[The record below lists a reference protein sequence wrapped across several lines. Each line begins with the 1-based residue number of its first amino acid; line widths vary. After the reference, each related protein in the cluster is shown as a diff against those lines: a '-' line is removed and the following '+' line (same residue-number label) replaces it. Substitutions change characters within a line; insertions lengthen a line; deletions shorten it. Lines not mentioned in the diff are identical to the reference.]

1 MGNSQLHNV
10 PHHADGIFYG
20 AKRVLQRHRRKSNRA
35 RDGIFRTLSRNNM
48 VAGQNR
54 NAPARTSLRSLVR
67 HRRVRQWH
75 APKPVHRFDG
85 LHHSLLMIPTN
96 VKRPR
101 NVDWKRA
108 AAILYG
114 DWGTSKAYVIGL
126 AFAVAGYASFW
137 LIALM
142 CVLTALVGINYMI
155 ICRLYPDGGGVYASV
170 RHRSEVIS
178 IVGAFLL
185 IADYLVTAAISALSA
200 FQYLGVPHPEK
211 FAAASILAIG
221 LLNLLGPK
229 QTGGLAFLISIPTA
243 IVVIVLGL
251 FSLPHLGTALGHLQ
265 PLQGTFG
272 QNWAGFVG
280 IVLALSGVE
289 AIANAT
295 GVMKLD
301 PGTTDENPRVVKTST
316 PAILIVMVE
325 VCLFTALLGLA
336 MHALGGLQ
344 IVNGDV
350 NAPGAEG
357 VRDYMLRYM
366 AQIFVGGALG
376 HAFGFIVSIV
386 FGLLLLSAVNT
397 AIVDLIA
404 IQFLM
409 SRDREI
415 PKIFQRLNKW
425 GVPSAGMLLATV
437 VPMLLVIIVKDM
449 SGLADLYAVGVVGAI
464 ATNLGA
470 TSTDRKLSIK
480 NSERMLMFGTF
491 LVMAAIE
498 ISLLIDKPNARY
510 FAVTILAVG
519 LILRGLVQER
529 RMKREAAPALA
540 PKELAAD
547 FAKATPEPASAS
559 LGVESILCAIRGTGR
574 TLDFA
579 LREARKAGARL
590 YLLFVREQPFMTEQ
604 DVGRKWHEDAEASA
618 IFSEAKRKAADHQP
632 LFCYAVSPSAAET
645 IVDVA
650 ATLGASRVILGAPQR
665 SALINLLRGN
675 VIREVSNSLPDEIDL
690 LVYA

>member
-1 MGNSQLHNV
+1 
-10 PHHADGIFYG
+10 
-20 AKRVLQRHRRKSNRA
+20 
-35 RDGIFRTLSRNNM
+35 
-48 VAGQNR
+48 
-54 NAPARTSLRSLVR
+54 
-67 HRRVRQWH
+67 
-75 APKPVHRFDG
+75 
-85 LHHSLLMIPTN
+85 MIPTN
-96 VKRPR
+96 LKRPR
-101 NVDWKRA
+101 NVNAPRA

-126 AFAVAGYASFW
+126 AFAVAGYSSFW
-137 LIALM
+137 LIAVM
-142 CVLTALVGINYMI
+142 CVLTALVGLNYMV

-211 FAAASILAIG
+211 FAAAAILVIG

-229 QTGGLAFLISIPTA
+229 HTGGLAFLISVPTA
-243 IVVIVLGL
+243 IVVVTLGL
-251 FSLPHLGTALGHLQ
+251 FSIPHIHEAVGHLQ
-265 PLQGTFG
+265 PLRGGFW

-301 PGTTDENPRVVKTST
+301 PGSTDAHPSVRRTST
-316 PAILIVMVE
+316 RAILWVMIE
-325 VCLFTALLGLA
+325 VCIFTALLGLA

-344 IVNGDV
+344 VVNGDV
-350 NAPGAEG
+350 NAPHAQG

-366 AQIFVGGALG
+366 GENFVSGALGPGLG

-397 AIVDLIA
+397 AIVDLIT

-409 SRDREI
+409 ARDREL
-415 PKIFQRLNKW
+415 PAIFQRLNRW
-425 GVPSAGMLLATV
+425 GVPSYGMALATI
-437 VPMLLVIIVKDM
+437 VPVLLVLLVKDM
-449 SGLADLYAVGVVGAI
+449 VGLADLYAVGVVGAI

-470 TSTDRKLSIK
+470 TATDRKLSIK
-480 NSERMLMFGTF
+480 PWERTLMFCTF
-491 LVMAAIE
+491 VVMGAIE

-510 FAVTILAVG
+510 FAVTVLAVG

-529 RMKREAAPALA
+529 RAKKEAAAIPEKLPVRAGPVLPTTTRAFSGGSPAGM
-540 PKELAAD
+540 PAA
-547 FAKATPEPASAS
+547 ASVPAS
-559 LGVESILCAIRGTGR
+559 ESILCAIRGSGR

-579 LREARKAGARL
+579 LREARETGRRL

-604 DVGRKWHEDAEASA
+604 DTKRKWQQDPEASA
-618 IFSEAKRKAADHQP
+618 IFAEAKEKAGDQPP
-632 LFCYAVSPSAAET
+632 LFAYAVSPSAAET
-645 IVDVA
+645 IVDIA
-650 ATLGASRVILGAPQR
+650 ATLGASRLILGAPKR
-665 SALINLLRGN
+665 NALMNLIRGS
-675 VIREVSNSLPDEIDL
+675 VIREVSDLLPEEIDL

>member
-1 MGNSQLHNV
+1 
-10 PHHADGIFYG
+10 PI
-20 AKRVLQRHRRKSNRA
+20 RR
-35 RDGIFRTLSRNNM
+35 L
-48 VAGQNR
+48 
-54 NAPARTSLRSLVR
+54 
-67 HRRVRQWH
+67 
-75 APKPVHRFDG
+75 DG

-137 LIALM
+137 LIAAM
-142 CVLTALVGINYMI
+142 CVLTALVGVNYMV

-200 FQYLGVPHPEK
+200 FAYLGVPHPEK
-211 FAAASILAIG
+211 FAAMSILLIG

-229 QTGGLAFLISIPTA
+229 QTGGLAFLISVPTVV
-243 IVVIVLGL
+243 VVILLGL
-251 FSLPHLGTALGHLQ
+251 FSLPHMGEAFAHLQ
-265 PLQGTFG
+265 PLHGTFG
-272 QNWAGFVG
+272 QNWFAFVG

-301 PGTTDENPRVVKTST
+301 PGTTEENPCVVKTST
-316 PAILIVMVE
+316 PAILIVMIE
-325 VCLFTALLGLA
+325 VCVFTALLGLA
-336 MHALGGLQ
+336 MHALSGLQ
-344 IVNGDV
+344 IVNADV

-366 AQIFVGGALG
+366 GEIFVGASFGPIFG
-376 HAFGFIVSIV
+376 HIFAVIVSVV

-397 AIVDLIA
+397 AIVHLIA

-409 SRDREI
+409 SRDREL
-415 PKIFQRLNKW
+415 PKIFQKLNNW
-425 GVPSAGMLLATV
+425 GVPNAATLLATL
-437 VPMLLVIIVKDM
+437 VPMALVIIVKDM

-470 TSTDRKLSIK
+470 TATDRKLSIK
-480 NSERMLMFGTF
+480 SWERTLMFATF
-491 LVMAAIE
+491 IVMAAIE
-498 ISLLIDKPNARY
+498 MSLLIDKPNRRY

-519 LILRGLVQER
+519 LILRGLVLER
-529 RMKREAAPALA
+529 RMKKEVKPVLVPERLSADVTTAAREPLPAPI
-540 PKELAAD
+540 
-547 FAKATPEPASAS
+547 
-559 LGVESILCAIRGTGR
+559 GGESILCAIRGTGR

-579 LREARKAGARL
+579 LCEAQRL
-590 YLLFVREQPFMTEQ
+590 
-604 DVGRKWHEDAEASA
+604 G
-618 IFSEAKRKAADHQP
+618 
-632 LFCYAVSPSAAET
+632 
-645 IVDVA
+645 
-650 ATLGASRVILGAPQR
+650 
-665 SALINLLRGN
+665 
-675 VIREVSNSLPDEIDL
+675 
-690 LVYA
+690 

>member
-1 MGNSQLHNV
+1 
-10 PHHADGIFYG
+10 
-20 AKRVLQRHRRKSNRA
+20 
-35 RDGIFRTLSRNNM
+35 
-48 VAGQNR
+48 
-54 NAPARTSLRSLVR
+54 
-67 HRRVRQWH
+67 
-75 APKPVHRFDG
+75 
-85 LHHSLLMIPTN
+85 MIPTN

-101 NVDWKRA
+101 NVNWPRA

-137 LIALM
+137 LIAAM
-142 CVLTALVGINYMI
+142 CVLTALVGINYMV

-170 RHRSEVIS
+170 RHRSQVIS

-211 FAAASILAIG
+211 FAAAAILIIG

-229 QTGGLAFLISIPTA
+229 QTGGLAFLVSIPTA
-243 IVVIVLGL
+243 LVVVVLGL
-251 FSLPHLGTALGHLQ
+251 FSLPHIGEAFGHLQ
-265 PLQGTFG
+265 PLHGTFA

-301 PGTTDENPRVVKTST
+301 PGTTEENPCVIKTST
-316 PAILIVMVE
+316 PAILSVMLE
-325 VCLFTALLGLA
+325 VCIFTALLGLA
-336 MHALGGLQ
+336 MHALSGLQ

-350 NAPGAEG
+350 NAPGAQG

-366 AQIFVGGALG
+366 AEVFFGGAFGLALG
-376 HAFGFIVSIV
+376 HAFGFVVSIV
-386 FGLLLLSAVNT
+386 FALLLLSAVNT
-397 AIVDLIA
+397 AVVDLIM

-409 SRDREI
+409 SRDREL
-415 PKIFQRLNKW
+415 PAVFNRLNKW
-425 GVPSAGMLLATV
+425 GVPSFGMALATI
-437 VPMLLVIIVKDM
+437 VPMLLVILVKDM
-449 SGLADLYAVGVVGAI
+449 AGLADLYAVGVVGAI

-470 TSTDRKLSIK
+470 TATDRKLSIK
-480 NSERMLMFGTF
+480 SWERTLMFATF
-491 LVMAAIE
+491 IVMAAIE
-498 ISLLIDKPNARY
+498 MSLLIDKPNARY

-529 RMKREAAPALA
+529 RMKKEAAPRLVPERLPVETTTGGVVARPA
-540 PKELAAD
+540 SE
-547 FAKATPEPASAS
+547 TEPASFGA
-559 LGVESILCAIRGTGR
+559 EAILCAIRGTGR

-579 LREARKAGARL
+579 LREARKTGARL
-590 YLLFVREQPFMTEQ
+590 YLLFVREQPFMTQQ
-604 DVGRKWHEDAEASA
+604 DSKRKWQEDSEASA
-618 IFSEAKRKAADHQP
+618 IFAEAKEKAADHPP

-650 ATLGASRVILGAPQR
+650 ATLGASRVILGAPR
-665 SALINLLRGN
+665 RHALINMLRGN
-675 VIREVSNSLPDEIDL
+675 VIRDVSNSLPEEIDL

>member
-1 MGNSQLHNV
+1 
-10 PHHADGIFYG
+10 
-20 AKRVLQRHRRKSNRA
+20 
-35 RDGIFRTLSRNNM
+35 
-48 VAGQNR
+48 
-54 NAPARTSLRSLVR
+54 
-67 HRRVRQWH
+67 
-75 APKPVHRFDG
+75 
-85 LHHSLLMIPTN
+85 MIPTD

-126 AFAVAGYASFW
+126 AFAVAGYSSFW
-137 LIALM
+137 LIAAM

-211 FAAASILAIG
+211 FAAVAILLIG

-229 QTGGLAFLISIPTA
+229 QTGGLAFLVSIPTA
-243 IVVIVLGL
+243 LLVIALGL
-251 FSLPHLGTALGHLQ
+251 VSLPHLGQAFAHLQ
-265 PLQGTFG
+265 PLHGTFA

-301 PGTTDENPRVVKTST
+301 PGSTDERPSVVKTST
-316 PAILIVMVE
+316 PAILVVMIE
-325 VCLFTALLGLA
+325 VCVFTALLGLA
-336 MHALGGLQ
+336 MHALNGLQ

-366 AQIFVGGALG
+366 GQVFVGGTLHPALG

-386 FGLLLLSAVNT
+386 FAMLLLSAVNT
-397 AIVDLIA
+397 AIVDLIM

-437 VPMLLVIIVKDM
+437 VPMLLVLLVKDM
-449 SGLADLYAVGVVGAI
+449 AGLADLYAVGVVGAI

-470 TSTDRKLSIK
+470 TSTDRRLSIK
-480 NSERMLMFGTF
+480 TLQRTLMFGTF

-498 ISLLIDKPNARY
+498 VSLLIDKPNARY

-529 RMKREAAPALA
+529 RMKKEGA
-540 PKELAAD
+540 PKVIPDKLPIELLRPSDETIA
-547 FAKATPEPASAS
+547 AS
-559 LGVESILCAIRGTGR
+559 LDAEAILCAIRGTGR
-574 TLDFA
+574 TLEFA
-579 LREARKAGARL
+579 LREARETGRRL
-590 YLLFVREQPFMTEQ
+590 YFLFVREQPFMTEQ
-604 DVGRKWHEDAEASA
+604 DAKRKWQEDPEASA
-618 IFSEAKRKAADHQP
+618 IFAEAKQKAGDQQP
-632 LFCYAVSPSAAET
+632 LFAYAVSPSAAET

-665 SALINLLRGN
+665 SALVNLLRGN
-675 VIREVSNSLPDEIDL
+675 VIREVSNALPEEIDL